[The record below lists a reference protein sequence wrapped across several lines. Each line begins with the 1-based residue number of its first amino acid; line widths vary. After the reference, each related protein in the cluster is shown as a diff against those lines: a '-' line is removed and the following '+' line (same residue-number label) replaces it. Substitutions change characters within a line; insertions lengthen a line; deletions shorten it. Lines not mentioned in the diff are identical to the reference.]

1 MGSNASVLQWHCR
14 NCTSINPT
22 ERGSCLVCGDRRRPT
37 DCPKVLSE
45 IPRRSKINGSSHSKN
60 HNQVSRS
67 QKKEVEEI
75 ELSYIVCA
83 PTPDRSV
90 NSVTADDQNR
100 FSPKAKLRVK
110 KDKLKKAVSTTNE
123 SHNGI
128 PVKNRSVSWHGM
140 PLLDINQASGLALSQ
155 LFVNLADSIKEE
167 GGSDLKLSATDE
179 RKKDKVNFLEK
190 TFVKCIRKKTPKWKC
205 SQCYFLNLETC
216 SECVICASR
225 KGEISDSSSSAD
237 YDLPSTPT
245 LDSGVDTP
253 SSHNASA
260 QNTDYVFR
268 WFCHHCHNYN
278 PSITESCI
286 LCNCKRRRNDLK
298 SKPFEDLRH
307 FGAYGISPQKALS
320 KLNQLQNAF
329 LRNDVNDPF
338 AASQFI
344 SPRHLPKLDSK
355 WTCENCQFL
364 NISST
369 NQCIICETA
378 KHSNATYVCSNELTD
393 FLNSQSVPA
402 KRTELSHN
410 RSPKR
415 QRSAQK
421 RNRAKLSR
429 HNSDGTSSS
438 PREQTENKDNPAV
451 NGAHS
456 ADDVMLVDPEA
467 ENEVPW
473 ACKRCTYENSG
484 SLNRCEICETP
495 RKPNI
500 PTTLPR
506 NAFSLGYL
514 SELKN
519 SLNSSVDNQS
529 RSPPLSRRSKSFSE
543 VPNSAPCKPI
553 PIKKEPLMN
562 GHNADLSSPK
572 TDVLCGDDLTRM
584 SSSEETWVCNAC
596 SFTFNPGWA
605 TTCQSCNTAS
615 GAAVNSNRNVDSNGE
630 VYSRSS
636 SAESGRHL
644 SQLLGVPVVD
654 QWTCVKCTLINS
666 SNERFCC
673 ACGGS
678 KLNSTSNK
686 QFKTLKP
693 NESWICSVCT
703 LRNHHSLT
711 ECRVCSTSRYES
723 DNSNNHQIA
732 NRTLRHRSSNQC
744 DSWECSSC
752 TFINASDKVMCEMC
766 QTSRSIISLR
776 PDSARPNSASCHGE
790 SELTEELRNIE
801 ENFARLQW
809 HEIITFCKQNNELFI
824 DDSFPPLPKSLYYNP
839 DEPRDESV
847 DQWLRPN
854 EITCDPYEEQ
864 IKWAVFR
871 TPMPSDISQ
880 GILGNCWLLSA
891 LAVLA
896 EKPELVEQVMVTRTI
911 CPQGAYQVRLCKDG
925 CWTTVL
931 VDDLLPCNSR
941 GKLLYS
947 KAKRKQLWVPLI
959 EKAVAKLHGCYEA
972 LVSGRA
978 IEGLSTLTGAP
989 CESIPLQP
997 SSIPNEE
1004 GIDHDLIWVQLLSC
1018 RDAGFLMGAS
1028 CGGGNMQVNDQDYHA
1043 VGLRPR
1049 HAYSVLDVQS
1059 IQELRLVRLRNP
1071 WGHYSWRGDWSDG
1084 SPLWTPEL
1092 REQLI
1097 PHGAD
1102 EGVFWMSFQ
1111 DVLKYFDC
1119 IDICKVKSDWNE
1131 VRLQGVLPP
1140 HTDKEC
1146 LAVTALT
1153 VLDATEV
1160 EFSLFQEGQR
1170 NAERSQRS
1178 QLDLCVVVF
1187 RTSDP
1192 SRGQVGALVKHSKRQ
1207 VRGFV
1212 GCHAMLEPGMY
1223 IVVCLAFNHWHT
1235 SLNTYEQYP
1244 RFLLAIHSSKRLL
1257 VEKILPMPHILADAI
1272 ILLTVAKGQ
1281 RHEGR
1286 EGMTAYYL
1294 TKGWAGLVVVLE
1306 NRLPDRCIQVICDC
1320 SESMNVVSTRAT
1332 LRTVDSIPP
1341 LHRQVIIVLTQL
1353 EGSGGFSIAHRLTHR
1368 VSYSGGLHDW
1378 GPPGTNHV
1386 PPIDRKVFGLH
1397 APRPL

>member
-1 MGSNASVLQWHCR
+1 MTLNNQSQGIDWSEFPE
-14 NCTSINPT
+14 PT
-22 ERGSCLVCGDRRRPT
+22 IYGRRL
-37 DCPKVLSE
+37 KVLPDQWLDLCPASFDLLG
-45 IPRRSKINGSSHSKN
+45 IIRLHRTKTIGPSYGRCGLGRDCTGTV
-60 HNQVSRS
+60 VSVASLWGR
-67 QKKEVEEI
+67 
-75 ELSYIVCA
+75 
-83 PTPDRSV
+83 
-90 NSVTADDQNR
+90 
-100 FSPKAKLRVK
+100 
-110 KDKLKKAVSTTNE
+110 
-123 SHNGI
+123 SHN
-128 PVKNRSVSWHGM
+128 HE
-140 PLLDINQASGLALSQ
+140 
-155 LFVNLADSIKEE
+155 LFV
-167 GGSDLKLSATDE
+167 
-179 RKKDKVNFLEK
+179 
-190 TFVKCIRKKTPKWKC
+190 
-205 SQCYFLNLETC
+205 
-216 SECVICASR
+216 
-225 KGEISDSSSSAD
+225 
-237 YDLPSTPT
+237 
-245 LDSGVDTP
+245 
-253 SSHNASA
+253 
-260 QNTDYVFR
+260 
-268 WFCHHCHNYN
+268 
-278 PSITESCI
+278 
-286 LCNCKRRRNDLK
+286 
-298 SKPFEDLRH
+298 
-307 FGAYGISPQKALS
+307 
-320 KLNQLQNAF
+320 
-329 LRNDVNDPF
+329 
-338 AASQFI
+338 
-344 SPRHLPKLDSK
+344 
-355 WTCENCQFL
+355 
-364 NISST
+364 
-369 NQCIICETA
+369 
-378 KHSNATYVCSNELTD
+378 
-393 FLNSQSVPA
+393 
-402 KRTELSHN
+402 
-410 RSPKR
+410 
-415 QRSAQK
+415 
-421 RNRAKLSR
+421 
-429 HNSDGTSSS
+429 
-438 PREQTENKDNPAV
+438 
-451 NGAHS
+451 
-456 ADDVMLVDPEA
+456 
-467 ENEVPW
+467 
-473 ACKRCTYENSG
+473 
-484 SLNRCEICETP
+484 
-495 RKPNI
+495 
-500 PTTLPR
+500 
-506 NAFSLGYL
+506 
-514 SELKN
+514 
-519 SLNSSVDNQS
+519 
-529 RSPPLSRRSKSFSE
+529 
-543 VPNSAPCKPI
+543 
-553 PIKKEPLMN
+553 
-562 GHNADLSSPK
+562 
-572 TDVLCGDDLTRM
+572 
-584 SSSEETWVCNAC
+584 
-596 SFTFNPGWA
+596 
-605 TTCQSCNTAS
+605 
-615 GAAVNSNRNVDSNGE
+615 
-630 VYSRSS
+630 
-636 SAESGRHL
+636 
-644 SQLLGVPVVD
+644 
-654 QWTCVKCTLINS
+654 
-666 SNERFCC
+666 
-673 ACGGS
+673 
-678 KLNSTSNK
+678 
-686 QFKTLKP
+686 
-693 NESWICSVCT
+693 
-703 LRNHHSLT
+703 
-711 ECRVCSTSRYES
+711 
-723 DNSNNHQIA
+723 
-732 NRTLRHRSSNQC
+732 
-744 DSWECSSC
+744 
-752 TFINASDKVMCEMC
+752 
-766 QTSRSIISLR
+766 
-776 PDSARPNSASCHGE
+776 
-790 SELTEELRNIE
+790 
-801 ENFARLQW
+801 
-809 HEIITFCKQNNELFI
+809 

-839 DEPRDESV
+839 EEPRDESV
-847 DQWLRPN
+847 DQWLRPT
-854 EITCDPYEEQ
+854 EITCDPFEEQ

-896 EKPELVEQVMVTRTI
+896 EKPELVEQVMITRTI

-941 GKLLYS
+941 GRLLYS

-1049 HAYSVLDVQS
+1049 HAYSVLDVQN

-1071 WGHYSWRGDWSDG
+1071 WGHYSWRGDWSDS

-1119 IDICKVKSDWNE
+1119 IDICKVKPDWNE

-1192 SRGQVGALVKHSKRQ
+1192 SRGQVGALIKHSKRQ

-1235 SLNTYEQYP
+1235 SLNSFEQFP

-1257 VEKILPMPHILADAI
+1257 VEKVLPMPHILADAI

>member
-1 MGSNASVLQWHCR
+1 MRRWVTTLISLQRHRMCAVSIFVKLFYPKVLDFAYMSSGYQNGELSTLQKIKIVMTCLRIILKAVSQTSACRPLCISSETISPKAQLRIKKEKALKKSLSNAS
-14 NCTSINPT
+14 
-22 ERGSCLVCGDRRRPT
+22 
-37 DCPKVLSE
+37 
-45 IPRRSKINGSSHSKN
+45 
-60 HNQVSRS
+60 
-67 QKKEVEEI
+67 
-75 ELSYIVCA
+75 
-83 PTPDRSV
+83 
-90 NSVTADDQNR
+90 
-100 FSPKAKLRVK
+100 
-110 KDKLKKAVSTTNE
+110 E
-123 SHNGI
+123 SDVGAR
-128 PVKNRSVSWHGM
+128 VKNRSVSWHGM
-140 PLLDINQASGLALSQ
+140 PLLDINQAPGIALSQ
-155 LFVNLADSIKEE
+155 LFVNLAESIKEE
-167 GGSDLKLSATDE
+167 GSGDSNSKLSSTDE
-179 RKKDKVNFLEK
+179 RKKDKINFLEK
-190 TFVKCIRKKTPKWKC
+190 TFVKCIRKKTQKWKC
-205 SQCYFLNLETC
+205 THCSFLNLETC
-216 SECVICASR
+216 SECVVCAYR
-225 KGEISDSSSSAD
+225 KGEIPDLFNNLD

-245 LDSGVDTP
+245 PDSGVDIP
-253 SSHNASA
+253 SSHGTSVQQASPA
-260 QNTDYVFR
+260 FR

-278 PSITESCI
+278 PTTTENCI
-286 LCNCKRRRNDLK
+286 LCNLTRKQSGLRNGARDT
-298 SKPFEDLRH
+298 FEDLSN
-307 FGAYGISPQKALS
+307 FGAYGISPHKALS
-320 KLNQLQNAF
+320 KLSQLHSLLDN
-329 LRNDVNDPF
+329 NVCDPF
-338 AASQFI
+338 VASNYV
-344 SPRHLPKLDSK
+344 SPRHLPKLDGK

-364 NISST
+364 NIPST

-378 KHSNATYVCSNELTD
+378 KHNNVSYVNGNDLTD
-393 FLNSQSVPA
+393 FLNSQSVPI
-402 KRTELSHN
+402 KRTDYAHN

-415 QRSAQK
+415 QRAAQK
-421 RNRAKLSR
+421 RNKAKLSR
-429 HNSDGTSSS
+429 HNSDGSSS
-438 PREQTENKDNPAV
+438 VNKDNPV
-451 NGAHS
+451 NSHS
-456 ADDVMLVDPEA
+456 ADDVMLIDPDA

-473 ACKRCTYENSG
+473 ACKRCTYENSP

-495 RKPNI
+495 KKPNI

-519 SLNSSVDNQS
+519 SLNNSSDNQNG
-529 RSPPLSRRSKSFSE
+529 SPSLSRRSKSFSE
-543 VPNSAPCKPI
+543 VPSSASCPVVPA
-553 PIKKEPLMN
+553 KKTPLVN
-562 GHNADLSSPK
+562 GHNVDLSSPK
-572 TDVLCGDDLTRM
+572 TDVLCGEDLTRM
-584 SSSEETWVCNAC
+584 SEAEESWVCNSC
-596 SFTFNPGWA
+596 SFSSNPVWA
-605 TTCQSCNTAS
+605 TTCQNCDTAR
-615 GAAVNSNRNVDSNGE
+615 NSNRIVEQSDYNDE
-630 VYSRSS
+630 VYSRID
-636 SAESGRHL
+636 SGRHL
-644 SQLLGVPVVD
+644 SRLLGVPMLD

-678 KLNSTSNK
+678 KLNSTSSR
-686 QFKTLKP
+686 QFRTLKP
-693 NESWICSVCT
+693 NESWVCPSCT
-703 LRNHHSLT
+703 LRNPRSLT
-711 ECRVCSTSRYES
+711 ECRVCSSSKYDDS
-723 DNSNNHQIA
+723 QQFQLS
-732 NRTLRHRSSNQC
+732 NRTLRRHSNHQS

-752 TFINASDKVMCEMC
+752 TYLNATDKAMCDIC

-776 PDSARPNSASCHGE
+776 PDSARPNTASGQGE
-790 SELTEELRNIE
+790 SELTEDLRNVE

-809 HEIITFCKQNNELFI
+809 HEIITFCKQNHELFI
-824 DDSFPPLPKSLYYNP
+824 DDSFPPLPKSLYYNAE
-839 DEPRDESV
+839 EPREESV
-847 DQWLRPN
+847 DQWLRPT

-1187 RTSDP
+1187 RSCDP
-1192 SRGQVGALVKHSKRQ
+1192 SRGHVGALIKHSKRQ

-1244 RFLLAIHSSKRLL
+1244 RFLLAIHSSKRIL
-1257 VEKILPMPHILADAI
+1257 VEKVLPMPHILADAI